1 MTDKKIQIKL
11 KAARLK
17 SGLSLSRTAELTGVS
32 KAMLHQIERG
42 DSSPTIA
49 TLWKLA
55 KGFHLPL
62 TAFIEDMIQTGDT
75 FTPARKELI
84 SFPESIGFHT
94 VFPFD
99 PVFGS
104 ETFLV
109 TLEAEQ
115 THTSNSHDV
124 GVVEEVF
131 VKSGLWSQRSWLTS
145 SFIGPMSWRRLA
157 RASRFR
163 RPGHTEERL
172 WRRRAQVTPP
182 TCSRRLARTKNT
194 RSTLSRP
201 PSGAMRKCWSR
212 C

>member
-11 KAARLK
+11 RAARK
-17 SGLSLSRTAELTGVS
+17 NAGLSLSQTAELTGVS

-62 TAFIEDMIQTGDT
+62 TAFIEDLIQTGET
-75 FTPARKELI
+75 FVPARTDLI
-84 SFPESIGFHT
+84 RFPDGIGFHT

-109 TLEAEQ
+109 TLEAGQ
-115 THTSNSHDV
+115 THTSNAHDV
-124 GVVEEVF
+124 GVVEDVF
-131 VKSGLWSQRSWLTS
+131 VTKGEMEILFDGQWKRCRYGDGL
-145 SFIGPMSWRRLA
+145 
-157 RASRFR
+157 RFHADQPHGYR
-163 RPGHTEERL
+163 NLRDEQ
-172 WRRRAQVTPP
+172 AQFH
-182 TCSRRLARTKNT
+182 NT
-194 RSTLSRP
+194 LHYPKTTLFEDT
-201 PSGAMRKCWSR
+201 GED
-212 C
+212 